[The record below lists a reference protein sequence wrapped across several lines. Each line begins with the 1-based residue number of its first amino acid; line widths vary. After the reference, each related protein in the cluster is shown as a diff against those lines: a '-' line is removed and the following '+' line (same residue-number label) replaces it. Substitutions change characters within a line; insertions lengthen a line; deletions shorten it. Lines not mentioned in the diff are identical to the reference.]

1 MNVVEINSSQFAATK
16 LQRTFSVEAKLVP
29 TPVFNSEV
37 KISSK
42 FPKPELPQ
50 RTSPAM
56 DTSKYREVLTG
67 STTVESVLP
76 KIKEK
81 MGKFF
86 DLMGQMKT

>member
-1 MNVVEINSSQFAATK
+1 MNVVEMNSSHFAANK
-16 LQRTFSVEAKLVP
+16 LQRTSSVAAKFTQNPAFS
-29 TPVFNSEV
+29 SEV

-42 FPKPELPQ
+42 IPKFDFPQSNTP
-50 RTSPAM
+50 SI

-67 STTVESVLP
+67 STTIESVLP